1 MYKKFGKHQMIEM
14 KFKLCQ
20 DLMIRQ
26 TWNLNE
32 VVINPCSCVSVQ
44 FWMKKNIKEHVCCF
58 VGIAILPLTHA
69 KKKILGGQKSL
80 NQLLSSQVI
89 WKMRTV

>member
-1 MYKKFGKHQMIEM
+1 
-14 KFKLCQ
+14 
-20 DLMIRQ
+20 MIRQ
-26 TWNLNE
+26 TLNLNE

-69 KKKILGGQKSL
+69 KKKDFGWPKKPKPAA
-80 NQLLSSQVI
+80 QLPGYMEDENSDDPLYNPRIV
-89 WKMRTV
+89 K

>member
-1 MYKKFGKHQMIEM
+1 
-14 KFKLCQ
+14 
-20 DLMIRQ
+20 MIRQ
-26 TWNLNE
+26 TLNLNE

-69 KKKILGGQKSL
+69 KKKDFRWPKKPKAAA
-80 NQLLSSQVI
+80 SQVMEDGNGVMADMI
-89 WKMRTV
+89 RFIIQG